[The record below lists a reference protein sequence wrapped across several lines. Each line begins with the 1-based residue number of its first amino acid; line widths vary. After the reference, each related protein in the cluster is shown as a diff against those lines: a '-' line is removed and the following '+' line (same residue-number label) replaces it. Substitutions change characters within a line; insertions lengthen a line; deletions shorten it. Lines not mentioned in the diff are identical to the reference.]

1 MRISSFRSRIS
12 ILFSLILGLVLL
24 LYAFFLYWGLSRSLY
39 EELDRELRNKAR
51 VTQKVIDLYARAVG
65 DSPRVVDYVFNRIN
79 FPEDIDVSLELLA
92 KLDFYW
98 TQYFGKLSMQE
109 DLLFLTTQ
117 DGQVRG
123 RSRRLSTDL
132 LLELARK
139 LPTSDRTDGVIFAD
153 VYYKNRM
160 LRGIS
165 VPFVVA
171 GQLRFLQ
178 IATSQRPV
186 VQILRTRLWVILLS
200 IPFVFVFMF
209 LLGRFFAGQ
218 MLQPVLDVT
227 AAAERISHRKL
238 GERLAPPRNNEEMR
252 RLVAAFNE
260 MIGRLEKSFRH
271 IEEFSS
277 QVAHELRTPL
287 AIMRGESE
295 VALRKERSPQ
305 EYRRVVEVNL
315 EETKRMLK
323 TVEDLLLLA
332 RLDYHPDIFRREVFD
347 FSILFREISG
357 QARILG
363 EEKNI
368 KITLHLPDG
377 VLPVSGDR
385 LHLRRLFYNLIHN
398 AVRFTD
404 VGGSIVLSVVL
415 RGERLYAQIGDSG
428 CGIPADVLPR
438 VFERFFR
445 RDKPDSCEDPGN
457 GLGLSIA
464 LAIARGHGGDIK
476 AESREKNGSV
486 FTVELPL
493 AGQVKKI

>member
-79 FPEDIDVSLELLA
+79 FPEDIDVRLELLA

-98 TQYFGKLSMQE
+98 TQYFGKLNMQE
-109 DLLFLTTQ
+109 DLLFLTTK

-132 LLELARK
+132 LLVLARK
-139 LPTSDRTDGVIFAD
+139 LPTSGRTDGVIFAD
-153 VYYKNRM
+153 VYYKKRV

-227 AAAERISHRKL
+227 GAAERISHRKL

-295 VALRKERSPQ
+295 LALRKERSPQ
-305 EYRRVVEVNL
+305 EYRTRVGVDVLSSTDFVPVNTRATL
-315 EETKRMLK
+315 
-323 TVEDLLLLA
+323 DLLKNLSL
-332 RLDYHPDIFRREVFD
+332 
-347 FSILFREISG
+347 
-357 QARILG
+357 QNLG
-363 EEKNI
+363 ELSWRFGLFLAAINFVIIGTAVSSVNPRVGRSANLVFSLFAFVLYNNLLNLGQNWIASGKF
-368 KITLHLPDG
+368 TFAGYMLGLH
-377 VLPVSGDR
+377 
-385 LHLRRLFYNLIHN
+385 
-398 AVRFTD
+398 
-404 VGGSIVLSVVL
+404 GSIFL
-415 RGERLYAQIGDSG
+415 
-428 CGIPADVLPR
+428 
-438 VFERFFR
+438 
-445 RDKPDSCEDPGN
+445 
-457 GLGLSIA
+457 LGLFWVA
-464 LAIARGHGGDIK
+464 KGHNNWNWRSLSGMGASRLRSK
-476 AESREKNGSV
+476 A
-486 FTVELPL
+486 
-493 AGQVKKI
+493 A